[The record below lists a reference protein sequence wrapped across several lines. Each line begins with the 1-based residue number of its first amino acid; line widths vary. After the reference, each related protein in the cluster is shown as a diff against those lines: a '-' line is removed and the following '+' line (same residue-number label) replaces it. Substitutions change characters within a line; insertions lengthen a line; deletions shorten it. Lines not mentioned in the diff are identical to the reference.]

1 MRRVPSTSPSIAP
14 SVPDS
19 EPSGVGQSTSPNLAP
34 DAPSFDLP
42 NLDPPILEPPSLEF
56 TGLEEPISP
65 SPYSAK
71 LLGWSDEELASSD
84 FFRLVDAIRW
94 LTDAEQNG
102 AIAKRA
108 AIYSA
113 TGGLVWHRSFAREE
127 DQRQRVMKYN
137 ALRIL
142 FQID

>member
-1 MRRVPSTSPSIAP
+1 MSSVSSNSPSIAP
-14 SVPDS
+14 GISDL
-19 EPSGVGQSTSPNLAP
+19 EPSGLA
-34 DAPSFDLP
+34 
-42 NLDPPILEPPSLEF
+42 
-56 TGLEEPISP
+56 EPISP

-108 AIYSA
+108 GIYSA
-113 TGGLVWHRSFAREE
+113 TGELVWGRMFLAED
-127 DQRQRVMKYN
+127 DQRQRVMRYN

-142 FQID
+142 FQVD

>member
-1 MRRVPSTSPSIAP
+1 MNVSKHAQIAPGSQWASRIMSSVSSASPSIAP
-14 SVPDS
+14 SIADS
-19 EPSGVGQSTSPNLAP
+19 ESSGVN
-34 DAPSFDLP
+34 
-42 NLDPPILEPPSLEF
+42 
-56 TGLEEPISP
+56 EPISR

-102 AIAKRA
+102 AIARRA

-113 TGGLVWHRSFAREE
+113 TGELVWARAFSAED

>member
-1 MRRVPSTSPSIAP
+1 M
-14 SVPDS
+14 
-19 EPSGVGQSTSPNLAP
+19 G
-34 DAPSFDLP
+34 
-42 NLDPPILEPPSLEF
+42 
-56 TGLEEPISP
+56 EPISR

-102 AIAKRA
+102 AIARRA
-108 AIYSA
+108 CIYSA
-113 TGGLVWHRSFAREE
+113 AGELVWGRAFSAED

>member
-1 MRRVPSTSPSIAP
+1 MRSVSQASPSIAP

-19 EPSGVGQSTSPNLAP
+19 EPSPFGESISPNLAP
-34 DAPSFDLP
+34 DT
-42 NLDPPILEPPSLEF
+42 PSLEF

-102 AIAKRA
+102 ALAKRA
-108 AIYSA
+108 GIYSA
-113 TGGLVWHRSFAREE
+113 TGGLVWHRSFARED

>member
-1 MRRVPSTSPSIAP
+1 MTSESPAIPSIVPSDT
-14 SVPDS
+14 DS
-19 EPSGVGQSTSPNLAP
+19 DRLAVG
-34 DAPSFDLP
+34 
-42 NLDPPILEPPSLEF
+42 
-56 TGLEEPISP
+56 EPISP

-94 LTDAEQNG
+94 LSDAEQNG

-108 AIYSA
+108 GIFSA
-113 TGGLVWHRSFAREE
+113 TGELVWARTFAPDGEQRE
-127 DQRQRVMKYN
+127 RVMKYN

-142 FQID
+142 VQVD

>member
-1 MRRVPSTSPSIAP
+1 NSPSIAP
-14 SVPDS
+14 SIADSGSPDL
-19 EPSGVGQSTSPNLAP
+19 G
-34 DAPSFDLP
+34 
-42 NLDPPILEPPSLEF
+42 
-56 TGLEEPISP
+56 EPISP

-102 AIAKRA
+102 AIARRA
-108 AIYSA
+108 GIYSA
-113 TGGLVWHRSFAREE
+113 TGELVWARMFSGKD
-127 DQRQRVMKYN
+127 DQRKRVMKYN